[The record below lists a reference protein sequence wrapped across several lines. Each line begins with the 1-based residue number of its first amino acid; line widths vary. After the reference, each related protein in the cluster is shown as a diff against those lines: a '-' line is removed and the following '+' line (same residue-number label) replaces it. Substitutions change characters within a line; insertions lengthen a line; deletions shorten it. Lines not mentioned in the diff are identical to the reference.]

1 MECGWEREKKGG
13 VMRIVDCN
21 LMESEQEAQTTKG
34 VLDRIQENKLAWKPH
49 PKSYSLGQLALHIA
63 SVPGS
68 VAAAVVPDSMEVPN
82 FSQPE
87 PKSRQEV
94 LDTFNKS
101 LESAKATLKKMDDA
115 RLTSTWSLTKN
126 GKDRMSVP
134 RIGPIP
140 SIPINHNYHNRGQ
153 LSFNLRCRMVQPPCF
168 SGPGWAENP
177 FPYPPINL
185 SIIAAQTFPTSSKNG
200 GTGWRPGEK
209 SAVQGTTKPFAKC
222 SRKCNRRT
230 KRRRLRLRLARVPAR
245 SLLHFR

>member
-1 MECGWEREKKGG
+1 MCPFCIGSALLMAGSLMSADGLTALVVNEFRSKRETKGA
-13 VMRIVDCN
+13 VMRIVDSI
-21 LMESEQEAQTTKG
+21 LMEIEQEAQTTKR
-34 VLDRIQENKLAWKPH
+34 VLDRIPENKLAWKPH

-126 GKDRMSVP
+126 GKVLMSVP
-134 RIGPIP
+134 RIGFIR
-140 SIPINHNYHNRGQ
+140 SILMNHNYHHRGQ
-153 LSFNLRCRMVQPPCF
+153 LSVYLRMLDVPVP
-168 SGPGWAENP
+168 SIYGPSADENP
-177 FPYPPINL
+177 F
-185 SIIAAQTFPTSSKNG
+185 A
-200 GTGWRPGEK
+200 
-209 SAVQGTTKPFAKC
+209 
-222 SRKCNRRT
+222 
-230 KRRRLRLRLARVPAR
+230 
-245 SLLHFR
+245 